1 MIALAPFLAGLVLA
15 APMAI
20 ARAPLSQRQRIV
32 IAGLMLPL
40 ASILLYRNSFPYFY
54 AFILPPVMV
63 GTALAIKQI
72 LDRISVKMLSI
83 ALLANAAIISLAT
96 PRVVLTVQRQVLAA
110 AHEIFPEPVAYF
122 DFLGQNGR
130 SVGSGKSVAIR
141 VDLGWR

>member
-1 MIALAPFLAGLVLA
+1 
-15 APMAI
+15 MAI

-40 ASILLYRNSFPYFY
+40 ASILLYRNRFPYFY

-72 LDRISVKMLSI
+72 LDRISVKMIAI

-96 PRVVLTVQRQVLAA
+96 PRVVLPVQRSEE
-110 AHEIFPEPVAYF
+110 HTSEIQSIMRISYAVFCLKQKY
-122 DFLGQNGR
+122 
-130 SVGSGKSVAIR
+130 IR
-141 VDLGWR
+141 QEDTCKHLITTILLLSH

>member
-1 MIALAPFLAGLVLA
+1 MTHAPGGSAAKTLATSGTMMFDEGPFPRWPYVLGMIALAPFLAGLVLA

-72 LDRISVKMLSI
+72 LDRISVKD
-83 ALLANAAIISLAT
+83 
-96 PRVVLTVQRQVLAA
+96 R
-110 AHEIFPEPVAYF
+110 
-122 DFLGQNGR
+122 
-130 SVGSGKSVAIR
+130 KSTR
-141 VDLGWR
+141 LNSSH